1 MSTVYTGKTIGMM
14 RDNIDTDQIIPKDY
28 LKSIEK
34 TGFGQYAFAEFRYD
48 NQRNPIPNF
57 PFNMEENKEATILI
71 TGENF
76 GCGSSREHAAWALQE
91 LGLHVI
97 IAGSYSDIFFNNWL
111 NCGHWAVIADRE
123 LREKMAQKQTEITID
138 IENQKIVFENQVYD
152 LKLVDG
158 SLKKMQREGDF
169 ISEAETY
176 EQQITMYEQIKQKR

>member
-1 MSTVYTGKTIGMM
+1 MSTVYTGKTVAMM

-48 NQRNPIPNF
+48 AQKNPIPDF
-57 PFNMEENKEATILI
+57 PFNMEENKSATILI
-71 TGENF
+71 SGENF

-97 IAGSYSDIFFNNWL
+97 IAGSYSDIFFNNWI

-123 LREKMAQKQTEITID
+123 LREEMAKKQSEITVD
-138 IENQKIVFENQVYD
+138 IENAKLHFNGNVYPIE
-152 LKLVDG
+152 LVEG

-169 ISEAETY
+169 ISEAEAY
-176 EQQITMYEQIKQKR
+176 ELEIQKYEKEKQ

>member
-1 MSTVYTGKTIGMM
+1 MQSIYTGKTVGMM

-48 NQRNPIPNF
+48 ENNKPITNF
-57 PFNMEENKEATILI
+57 PFNMEKNREATILI

-97 IAGSYSDIFFNNWL
+97 VAGSYSDIFFNNWV
-111 NCGHWAVIADRE
+111 NCGHWAVIADRS
-123 LREKMAQKQTEITID
+123 LREEMAKQQTEITVD
-138 IENQKIVFENQVYD
+138 LERSEIVFQGKSHKIE
-152 LKLVDG
+152 LVSG
-158 SLKKMQREGDF
+158 SLKKMQRDGDF
-169 ISEAETY
+169 ISEAEAY
-176 EQQITMYEQIKQKR
+176 QAEIEQFEQKKIR